1 LSFCSSFLFY
11 LFLSYFLSLFR
22 NAANCYAYLCNRLTL
37 GIRECVKRYY
47 DCYLVCDDPSCRK
60 RTMQLTLKGLSCFE
74 SGCNGRMKQEYD
86 ETKLHNQLQYYEALF
101 DVHHFTSKKSIEAA
115 E

>member
-1 LSFCSSFLFY
+1 MCFFFLSVTSFL
-11 LFLSYFLSLFR
+11 LILR

-101 DVHHFTSKKSIEAA
+101 DVHHFTSKKSIDISE
-115 E
+115 